1 MYDVAIIGGGCA
13 GLSAAMYAGRF
24 QLKTIVF
31 ADVPGGTI
39 TLTDWVDNYPGFRHI
54 SGMELAEKLKEHA
67 LEYGV
72 EIMEERVV
80 DVNAEKKCIRIRT
93 QNGEYVSKTLIFATG
108 TDVRKLG
115 IKGEAEFKGRGVHY
129 CALCDGAFY
138 KGKAIAVVGGSDS
151 AAKEALVL
159 SQYGKKVYIIY
170 RGANIRA
177 EPVNLKRIGE
187 DPKIEVITNANVV
200 EILGD
205 KFVKKVALDRPFMGS
220 KELLVDGLFIEVGR
234 LPLSELAKNIGV
246 RTNEKGEIMID
257 RESRT
262 NLTGIF
268 AAGDVVDTE
277 FKQAITGA
285 AEGVH
290 AAYSA
295 YEFIKSGEL
304 ICVESDEVKK

>member
-1 MYDVAIIGGGCA
+1 MYDVAVIGGGCA

-39 TLTDWVDNYPGFRHI
+39 TLADWVDNYPGFRHI
-54 SGMELAEKLKEHA
+54 SGMELAEKLREHA

-72 EIMEERVV
+72 EAVEERVV
-80 DVNAEKKCIRIRT
+80 DVNADKKCIRIRT
-93 QNGEYVSKTLIFATG
+93 QKGEYVSKALIFATG

-138 KGKAIAVVGGSDS
+138 KGKIIAVVGGSDS

-170 RGANIRA
+170 RGSKVRA
-177 EPVNLKRIGE
+177 EPVNLKRIE
-187 DPKIEVITNANVV
+187 DDPKIEVINNTNVV

-205 KFVKKVALDRPFMGS
+205 KFVKKVVLDRPFMES
-220 KELLVDGLFIEVGR
+220 KELPLDGLFIEVGR

-246 RTNEKGEIMID
+246 RTNDKGEIMID
-257 RESRT
+257 RESKT

-268 AAGDVVDTE
+268 AAGDVADTE

-295 YEFIKSGEL
+295 YEFIKSGEI